1 MVIEQFPKLR
11 FLVFFR
17 LSPFFVPVITEDWH
31 DDVIQYAT
39 EIEFTNSLPVW
50 VEVLVFD
57 CCEIDEEVPLASDI
71 NVIRYS
77 PGWSR
82 SRSPPSTWRR
92 SPGSFARSGS
102 VSVEPRAASSVR
114 PSTTR
119 LSSLIRWSRL
129 VDLVL
134 FVQAANVKR
143 ITIRISMLNCQN
155 LLLPIKPKIQYSLLQ
170 ISSRCGNIVNISKE
184 NSDDYGTSV

>member
-1 MVIEQFPKLR
+1 MVIERFPKLR

-17 LSPFFVPVITEDWH
+17 LGPFLY
-31 DDVIQYAT
+31 QL
-39 EIEFTNSLPVW
+39 SLRTGMMSFSMQLKLNLPIISLFGGKFW
-50 VEVLVFD
+50 YWLLWD
-57 CCEIDEEVPLASDI
+57 LLASKI

-155 LLLPIKPKIQYSLLQ
+155 LLLPIKPKIQYSLL
-170 ISSRCGNIVNISKE
+170 
-184 NSDDYGTSV
+184 